1 MANAG
6 LSDFVTY
13 RNFATGFLPSPLLCL
28 GNETCSAAAEAEV
41 AVLLAAGLRLIEIA
55 RSRGVSLETVRA
67 QPKSV
72 LQKTGRSSQGQLISR
87 LARGL
92 AGGLGRG

>member
-1 MANAG
+1 M
-6 LSDFVTY
+6 
-13 RNFATGFLPSPLLCL
+13 
-28 GNETCSAAAEAEV
+28 

-55 RSRGVSLETVRA
+55 RSRGASLETVRA
-67 QPKSV
+67 QLESV
-72 LQKTGRSSQGQLISR
+72 LQKTGTSSQGQLISR